1 MLVCYYTAMNI
12 RPKLNLLQL
21 ATVTGFIIVLSVI
34 FYYSNSIIR
43 LKDFQ
48 IQSEKVLSGAEGIK
62 SRLDTMMV
70 SNKDLFDQKSDL
82 IDVIN
87 KFGILFNQFREVGLL
102 NVLPSKEA
110 GDLKKLTDEWLNI
123 YENYYLSLFRQ
134 MDIIITSPYATS
146 EGFSELARLRYELA
160 DRGGVDNELLKQI
173 LQLEGSLRFV
183 SMNTNTFME
192 NLQNELLMLSTTVD
206 QSVTRSM
213 ILAVSISLVT
223 VFFSIFVIA
232 VFSRRMGFRIIKMRD
247 AIKSIS
253 MGDFSQKLQIKSGD
267 EFENFSNHYNVF
279 KNELWE
285 KLESVLDFMLEINNS
300 ISIESNMDKVLEI
313 VIESAVKNTAA
324 DAGSVFLV
332 DEIDQSM
339 IKQKIAI
346 GLLPPLFI
354 VPPGYSDNMEKLVD
368 IVHSTP
374 ILIGES
380 IIGKAVE
387 RGRNYFI
394 RDALAEESMKQNHKE
409 GTLLYISSLM
419 VVPLIISGRVLG
431 TLVLAKTHPDKK
443 FTDIDYNHIRTFSDY
458 AALTIDN
465 IYNYHELIEKSEL
478 HREIRIA
485 ADIQKNLLPGTIPDT
500 KGLSFAAF
508 TEAARGVSGDYY
520 DFFRLSK
527 NKSAIIICDVVGKG
541 VPASLLMIMI
551 RTIIRLAASQK
562 RDASQILTILNKAI
576 IGRTEADQFATMS
589 FLIYDESKREVAY
602 SNAAHLP
609 LLMFKNEEDSF
620 LEIDTPGLP
629 IGIESTVSYEQ
640 KIITLE
646 KDDILALYTDG
657 ITEARN
663 KNNKEYSQY
672 SLQRVIK
679 NEARLSPAKIVDSL
693 KLDLKNFVG
702 DRRQHD
708 DQTLL
713 ILKAT

>member
-1 MLVCYYTAMNI
+1 MNI
-12 RPKLNLLQL
+12 RPKLILLQL
-21 ATVTGFIIVLSVI
+21 ATVIGFIIALSVI

-48 IQSEKVLSGAEGIK
+48 IQSEKVLSGAERIK
-62 SRLDTMMV
+62 SGIDTIMV
-70 SNKDLFDQKSDL
+70 SNKDLFDQKSEL
-82 IDVIN
+82 IDVID
-87 KFGILFNQFREVGLL
+87 KFGILFNQFREVGLS
-102 NVLPSKEA
+102 NILPSKEA
-110 GDLKKLTDEWLNI
+110 GDLKKLTDEWLDI

-134 MDIIITSPYATS
+134 MDIIITSPYAVS

-160 DRGGVDNELLKQI
+160 DRGGVNNDLLNQI
-173 LQLEGSLRFV
+173 LKLEGSLRFV
-183 SMNTNTFME
+183 STNTNTFME

-206 QSVTRSM
+206 QSITRSM

-223 VFFSIFVIA
+223 VFFSILIIT

-253 MGDFSQKLQIKSGD
+253 LGDFSQNLQIKSGD

-279 KNELWE
+279 KKELWE
-285 KLESVLDFMLEINNS
+285 KLESVLDFMLEINSS
-300 ISIESNMDKVLEI
+300 ISIESSMDKVLEI

-332 DEIDQSM
+332 EELDDSM

-346 GLLPPLFI
+346 GLLPPLFNI
-354 VPPGYSDNMEKLVD
+354 PQGYSDDMNKLVEL
-368 IVHSTP
+368 VHNTP

-380 IIGKAVE
+380 LIGKAVE
-387 RGRNYFI
+387 NGRNYFI
-394 RDALAEESMKQNHKE
+394 RDVLAEESMKQNHQE

-419 VVPLIISGRVLG
+419 IVPLIINGRVLG
-431 TLVLAKTHPDKK
+431 ALVLAKTRPGER

-478 HREIRIA
+478 HREISIA
-485 ADIQKNLLPGTIPDT
+485 ADIQKKLLPGTIPDT
-500 KGLSFAAF
+500 KGLQFAAF

-520 DFFRLSK
+520 DFFRLDK

-541 VPASLLMIMI
+541 IPASLLMIMI
-551 RTIIRLAASQK
+551 RTIIRLAASPI
-562 RDASQILTILNKAI
+562 RNAAQILTILNKAI

-602 SNAAHLP
+602 SNAAHSP
-609 LLMFKNEEDSF
+609 IMMFKNKERTF
-620 LEIDTPGLP
+620 YEIDTPGLP

-657 ITEARN
+657 ITEARD
-663 KNNKEYSQY
+663 KNAKEYSQY
-672 SLQRVIK
+672 SLQRVIR
-679 NEARLSPAKIVDSL
+679 NDARLSSNKIVDSL
-693 KLDLKNFVG
+693 RQDLKNFVG
-702 DRRQHD
+702 DTKQHD

-713 ILKAT
+713 ILKAI